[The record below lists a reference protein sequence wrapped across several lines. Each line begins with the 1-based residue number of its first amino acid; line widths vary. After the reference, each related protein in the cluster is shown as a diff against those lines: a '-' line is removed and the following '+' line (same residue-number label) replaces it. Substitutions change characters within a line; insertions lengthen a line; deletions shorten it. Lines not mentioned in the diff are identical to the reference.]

1 MEVAA
6 WQCSLGL
13 GRYEQAFRENDIDG
27 EVLVDLVAS
36 TRLLAAHKPRPDVM
50 ALWHEA
56 CSVCSAGNFSVPV
69 QE

>member
-1 MEVAA
+1 MEVAV
-6 WQCSLGL
+6 WPCGLGL
-13 GRYEQAFRENDIDG
+13 GRYEPAFGENDIDG
-27 EVLVDLVAS
+27 EVLVNLVSS
-36 TRLLAAHKPRPDVM
+36 TRLPAALEPRPDVM